1 MELFSI
7 VAGRTGAWEPTITAM
22 DLSDDQLEE
31 QCFVYKHEQLFSAS
45 FPLFKEIRRL
55 GKLCDV
61 TLKVSSHIFAVL
73 RVIFGIVIV

>member
-1 MELFSI
+1 MELFLV
-7 VAGRTGAWEPTITAM
+7 VAGGTGAWDPAIAVM

-61 TLKVSSHIFAVL
+61 TLKVGIHIFPIFCYL
-73 RVIFGIVIV
+73 RCHC

>member
-1 MELFSI
+1 MV
-7 VAGRTGAWEPTITAM
+7 VAGGTGGWDPTITGM

-61 TLKVSSHIFAVL
+61 TLKVGNHIIAVL
-73 RVIFGIVIV
+73 RYLPCHC